1 MINNIFEPSELSGP
15 LKIFG
20 ASMPNQ
26 ANGNLSGWF
35 YPLFLTR
42 KEAIQ
47 EDIDRGGKGIYN
59 VIIFYDIEGEF
70 YVADSNGVYGAIK
83 DPLIY
88 TKHTGPGAENPFSRI
103 QNKLSVLIESQLP
116 EFVQTDYGMFITF
129 LKAYYE
135 FLEQNNQAQELLQDI
150 TKYADIDETSEDMVR
165 NFLTNYAPDISSSS
179 LSDNRFLSKK
189 IREIYSR
196 KGTEDS
202 YRILFNILYKETIA
216 FFYPYDIVLKTSAGK
231 WRTPTTLRVKQTDN
245 RQNIFDFKDTE
256 VLGVTSKSSAVVT
269 NVQQINLGRY
279 NVYELL
285 LEDGLTKGNFLGGE
299 IIQAKKSVLLDGKL
313 DSSNLSATLYSVI
326 SKTNVEDGKLG
337 YKAGHNIQYIIDN
350 DGTGKFAKARVSSV
364 NRFGSIIDI
373 EMEESGIN
381 YSSNVIIVPGVPTE
395 SINGTYS
402 IKNGIVTITFHTEH
416 SIKKGT
422 LLQINYTGN
431 VLSPVDNT
439 SHKVK
444 VVTVPNTRSIRFKY
458 PGF

>member
-1 MINNIFEPSELSGP
+1 MINNIFDPLELSGP
-15 LKIFG
+15 LKLYG
-20 ASMPNQ
+20 TSEPNQ
-26 ANGNLSGWF
+26 ENGNLTGWF
-35 YPLFLTR
+35 YPLYLTR

-47 EDIDRGGKGIYN
+47 EDLDKGGKGIYK
-59 VIIFYDIEGEF
+59 VITFYDIDGEF
-70 YVADSNGVYGAIK
+70 YLADSYGVYGAVK
-83 DPLIY
+83 DPIIY
-88 TKHTGPGAENPFSRI
+88 TKHTGPGAENPFERI
-103 QNKLSVLIESQLP
+103 QNRLSVLIESQLP

-135 FLEQNNQAQELLQDI
+135 FLEQNNQAQEILQDI

-202 YRILFNILYKETIA
+202 YRILFNILYKETVS
-216 FFYPYDIVLKTSAGK
+216 FLYPYDIVLKTSSGK
-231 WRTPTTLRVKQTDN
+231 WKTPSTLRVKQTDL

-256 VLGVTSKSSAVVT
+256 VFGVTSKSSAIVT
-269 NVQQINLGRY
+269 DVQRINLAGY
-279 NVYELL
+279 DVYELI
-285 LEDGLTKGNFLGGE
+285 LEDGKTKGSFIGGE
-299 IIQAKKSVLLDGKL
+299 TIEAKKSVLLDGTL

-326 SKTNVEDGKLG
+326 SKIDINDGKLG
-337 YKAGHNIQYIIDN
+337 YKSGHDIQYIIDN

-364 NRFGSIIDI
+364 NRFGTIVGV
-373 EMEESGIN
+373 ELENSGIN
-381 YSSNVIIVPGVPTE
+381 YSSNVVIVPGPPTE
-395 SINGTYS
+395 SIDGTYN

-416 SIKKGT
+416 NIKKGT